1 MVSKT
6 PSLALIDLALARYE
20 EARRERHVYVSRV
33 AGRFSRGRGRGV
45 EAGRRVH
52 GRLWA
57 LDPYDILE
65 YGEVCTPFPL
75 AWRFRFGWLLGVPD
89 RLCFKHGIPYAIV
102 EYKSYSKIGKAEVI
116 QASLYG
122 LLAQLN
128 FSVKPTVLLKLD
140 DRLEEIRDWE
150 FHALEGLEKAR
161 KPPR

>member
-1 MVSKT
+1 MRRPDPYQLVT
-6 PSLALIDLALARYE
+6 AALSRYE

-57 LDPYDILE
+57 LDPYDVLE

-89 RLCFKHGIPYAIV
+89 RLCFRRGTPHAVV
-102 EYKSYSKIGKAEVI
+102 EYKSYGATRKAEKV
-116 QASLYG
+116 QAALYG

-128 FSVKPTVLLKLD
+128 FATPIQVYLHTNHLNCI
-140 DRLEEIRDWE
+140 ENWE
-150 FHALEGLEKAR
+150 TLALQALSRVG
-161 KPPR
+161 